1 MRVLHITFR
10 YGRDVY
16 GGAEIHMRRLSEEL
30 QKKNIDVDVCTTKSH
45 SLQQVIK
52 STVLWDNS
60 LENEVIN
67 GVSVYRFPVRNPNKY
82 LSFILEKW
90 IQRRHD
96 REEASHASER
106 DQRITRSFDE
116 AGGLL
121 LSGWNQLELYD
132 AFSMRWSK
140 GDSSFLVL
148 DHSVGSISFSLFNP
162 RKIPI
167 KIFVH
172 SPQYA
177 QEMNATSD
185 HEWERITLSLP
196 DVSGNIRICFR
207 PQRSWKPLKDIRTL
221 SFAISDIRYT
231 TEGGEK
237 RIDLENDYH
246 RFLIRKGEYVEY
258 LLSNASTRP
267 KYYCSLFDALRGPNC
282 PTMQRW
288 LERNIEKYDLVM
300 AQMFPFN
307 TINYSLIAKK
317 FKKPLVVLPEMHI
330 DDAFYHWSHYYDQL
344 KQADLVLANSMYS
357 KNELFD
363 RIGAK
368 SVCVGPGIDDTVF
381 LSPDV
386 DGRRFREKYG
396 FEDKQIVLTV
406 SRKSPSKRYDMLISA
421 MESLHQDYPDAHL
434 VMIGPDE
441 DRMPIDAAGVTY
453 LGKVPEKDLV
463 DAYDA
468 CDAFAMMSESE
479 SFGMVFCEAWSRKKP
494 VIGNINCGAVRS
506 LIENGRDGYLCNSAD
521 EVSHRLESLLDDRQ
535 LSLKIG
541 DTGFKKVVE
550 NYTWDIISEKVSSC
564 YRSLV

>member
-1 MRVLHITFR
+1 MRH
-10 YGRDVY
+10 
-16 GGAEIHMRRLSEEL
+16 LSEEL

-67 GVSVYRFPVRNPNKY
+67 DVSVYRFPVCNPNKY

-90 IQRRHD
+90 IQKRHD
-96 REEASHASER
+96 QEEASHASEQ

-121 LSGWNQLELYD
+121 LSGWNQPEHYD
-132 AFSMRWSK
+132 TFSMRWSK
-140 GDSSFLVL
+140 GKSSFLVR
-148 DHSVGSISFSLFNP
+148 DHSIRSISFSLFNP
-162 RKIPI
+162 KRVPI
-167 KIFVH
+167 KIFVQ
-172 SPQYA
+172 SPQHM
-177 QEMNATSD
+177 QELDATTD

-196 DVSGNIRICFR
+196 DISGSIRVCFR
-207 PQRSWKPLKDIRTL
+207 PKRSWKPLKDIRTL
-221 SFAISDIRYT
+221 SFAISDIKYT
-231 TEGGEK
+231 AETGEK
-237 RIDLENDYH
+237 KIDLENDYP
-246 RFLIRKGEYVEY
+246 RFLIRKGEYVKY
-258 LLSNASTRP
+258 LLSNARARP

-282 PTMQRW
+282 PEMQRW
-288 LERNIEKYDLVM
+288 LERNVEKYDIVM

-317 FKKPLVVLPEMHI
+317 FKKPLVVLPLMHI
-330 DDAFYHWSHYYDQL
+330 DDEFYHWSHYYDQL
-344 KQADLVLANSMYS
+344 KQADLILANSMYS

-368 SVCVGPGIDDTVF
+368 SVCVGPGIDETVF

-386 DGRRFREKYG
+386 DGERFREKYG
-396 FEDKQIVLTV
+396 FEDKQIILTV
-406 SRKSPSKRYDMLISA
+406 SRKSQSKRYDTLISA
-421 MESLHQDYPDAHL
+421 MASLHQDYPDAQL

-441 DRMPIDAAGVTY
+441 DRVPIDVAGVTY

-468 CDAFAMMSESE
+468 CDVFAMMSESE

-494 VIGNINCGAVRS
+494 VIGNINCGAVRT
-506 LIENGRDGYLCNSAD
+506 LIEDGVDGYLCKSTD
-521 EVSHRLESLLDDRQ
+521 EVSHRLEFLLDDPR

-541 DTGFKKVVE
+541 DSGFKKVVE
-550 NYTWDIISEKVSSC
+550 NYTWDIISDKVCSC
-564 YRSLV
+564 YNSLI